1 MKSQFASK
9 APRHQRGAATIF
21 ITIVLL
27 LAIALMGLY
36 TNRGAIMEQRL
47 ASNEVRA
54 KQSFA
59 AANAGID
66 AALAF
71 WRGGGNPL
79 AVTGNPP
86 VIGTLDRAGGGTE
99 LLPGT
104 FLQLRGCHSGL
115 PANPSRRNELR
126 HTSD

>member
-71 WRGGGNPL
+71 WRGGGDPL

-86 VIGTLDRAGGGTE
+86 VIGTLDRAGGGTASYYRAR
-99 LLPGT
+99 
-104 FLQLRGCHSGL
+104 FCSSGAAI
-115 PANPSRRNELR
+115 PVCPTTRAAAMDC
-126 HTSD
+126 TA